1 MSVVKVYNA
10 AWLLYDTGFG
20 DRIQQWEVAYKL
32 CRNNNFS
39 HTILVEDYAWMETKF
54 IDFPYT
60 DIETIGNY
68 EMIKHQ
74 NIRVDNIG
82 NLSTELDKNKC
93 YFLDP
98 RSMFFRPPSEMVSIL
113 KLKDKDFENT
123 IKEKVKDRIGIH
135 VRNWPHDLDDHR
147 QDIAD
152 RFDYDTKI
160 KKVREVL
167 DRYPNEKFYLSS
179 DFTYGGSPSKVI
191 FPQFEKSYHP
201 LSSIYND
208 YDIIDYRD
216 IVDFKIP
223 IDIPI
228 SVPDRNIGFD
238 CNWQHQGK
246 DRVIFINQDGLIY
259 SSKTNTSESSTIKDL
274 CELKVKRDIVDLFS
288 LIYSK
293 EFIHSMK
300 TGPFS
305 SFSIFIMEYRKRSSE
320 DE

>member
-1 MSVVKVYNA
+1 MAVIKVYDGS
-10 AWLLYDTGFG
+10 WSIYDTGFG

-32 CRNNNFS
+32 CKNNNFS
-39 HTILVEDYAWMETKF
+39 HTILVEDFAWMETKF

-60 DIETIGNY
+60 ETTDRKIY
-68 EMIKHQ
+68 FFIFKT
-74 NIRVDNIG
+74 IRVDNRD
-82 NLSTELDKNKC
+82 NLLMKLDKDRDYYLNPGSQIMC
-93 YFLDP
+93 
-98 RSMFFRPPSEMVSIL
+98 PPSKMVSIL
-113 KLKDKDFENT
+113 KLKDKDFEN
-123 IKEKVKDRIGIH
+123 IIREKVKDRVGIH
-135 VRNWPHDLDDHR
+135 VRNWPHNLDDHR
-147 QDIAD
+147 PDNIV

-179 DFTYGGSPSKVI
+179 DFTYGGSPSKEI

-201 LSSIYND
+201 LCDIYND

-228 SVPDRNIGFD
+228 TVTDTIPIERNWDRD
-238 CNWQHQGK
+238 DV
-246 DRVIFINQDGLIY
+246 DRVIFINGDGLVV
-259 SSKTNTSESSTIKDL
+259 SSTVNTISESYTIDEL
-274 CELKVKRDIVDLFS
+274 CELKVKRDVVDLFS

-293 EFIHSMK
+293 EFIHSME

-305 SFSIFIMEYRKRSSE
+305 SFSRFVREHRGEGPE